1 VAPQL
6 AKNRFLDIVHML
18 YQAILQEIVEE
29 TQQQEDILGLLL
41 TGSVARG
48 DALPGSDLDLRFILS
63 PGHSRTFQSELRQG
77 ILVERGYA
85 DLTQAQS
92 KLETNPMEVYAYLD
106 GQILYDPEAI
116 VAHLRTQARHF
127 FATYQFPEK
136 ERHALA
142 YWLMTARLKM
152 HTALAAD
159 DLLKAAFITSTTSW
173 KILEGLWAA
182 NEKPMPP
189 LGSVWV
195 HLRDLSKGP
204 SHVEEVL
211 KLLFCGETQQRIQT
225 ALDLIRWILAHLDRE
240 HAEV

>member
-1 VAPQL
+1 
-6 AKNRFLDIVHML
+6 
-18 YQAILQEIVEE
+18 
-29 TQQQEDILGLLL
+29 
-41 TGSVARG
+41 
-48 DALPGSDLDLRFILS
+48 LPGSDLDLRFILS
-63 PGHSRTFQSELRQG
+63 PGHSRSFQSELRQG

-85 DLTQAQS
+85 DLTRARS

-116 VAHLRTQARHF
+116 VAQLRTQAQHSF
-127 FATYQFPEK
+127 ETYQLPEK

-142 YWLMTARLKM
+142 YWLMTARLKLQ
-152 HTALAAD
+152 TALSAE

-189 LGSVWV
+189 VGSVWA
-195 HLRDLSKGP
+195 HLKDLSKGS

-211 KLLFCGETQQRIQT
+211 KLLFCGDTQQRIQT
-225 ALDLIRWILAHLDRE
+225 ALDLIGWILAHLDHD
-240 HAEV
+240 HAKV